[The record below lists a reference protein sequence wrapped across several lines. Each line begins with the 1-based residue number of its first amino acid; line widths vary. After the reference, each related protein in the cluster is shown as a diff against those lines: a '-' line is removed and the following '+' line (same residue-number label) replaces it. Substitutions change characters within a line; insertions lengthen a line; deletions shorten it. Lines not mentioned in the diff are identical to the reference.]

1 MDSDKRLI
9 KALRG
14 RFLFTEYSPAD
25 GEVINLTK
33 DSLGYAIEVC
43 RLAFGDLGS
52 SIQSF
57 FA

>member
-14 RFLFTEYSPAD
+14 RFLFTEYSPTD

-33 DSLGYAIEVC
+33 DSLGYAVEVC
-43 RLAFGDLGS
+43 RLAFDDLCR
-52 SIQSF
+52 SIKSF